1 MDKERKNFFVLHDVD
16 ESIIGLKADNWEI
29 KAAHSRPCDENDFF
43 LGNTHLY
50 PIFEKIMFNLYGMQ
64 AKEFCHGEDNKFFIY
79 ATNDIGG
86 FNEERHLINAL
97 RLCKSSSVG
106 LSASI
111 SINSL
116 GGCLVN
122 AFSSYVR
129 PYYNSLKK
137 TLVLSE
143 QEKNEIVVYLNKTV
157 DYEDKPYVVEMLKF
171 FHESYSV
178 ANQHLSFVLR
188 VMIMEMLI
196 AGNTELSFRIA
207 RSVAVLLG
215 KTEEDSKEI
224 YKKCKK
230 IYTARSCYLHD
241 GVTKHIT
248 SELQNDALDISRRI
262 IKRLMSIDEPI
273 ENIRECLDCSGYGS
287 YPWQ

>member
-1 MDKERKNFFVLHDVD
+1 MDKKRKYYFVLQDVD

-29 KAAHSRPCDENDFF
+29 KAAHSKACCEDDFF
-43 LGNTHLY
+43 LGSIHLY
-50 PIFEKIMFNLYGMQ
+50 PIFQKVMFSLYGIQ
-64 AKEFCHGEDNKFFIY
+64 ANEFCHGGDNKFFIY
-79 ATNDIGG
+79 ATNDKGG
-86 FNEERHLINAL
+86 VYEARCLINAL
-97 RLCKSSSVG
+97 RLFKSSSVG
-106 LSASI
+106 ISASI
-111 SINSL
+111 AINSS
-116 GGCLVN
+116 GGSLVETI
-122 AFSSYVR
+122 SSSVR

-137 TLVLSE
+137 PLVLSE
-143 QEKNEIVVYLNKTV
+143 EEKNELVEYLNKKV
-157 DYEDKPYVVEMLKF
+157 DYGEKTYIVEMLKF

-178 ANQHLSFVLR
+178 ANEQLSFVLR